1 MSSDIKLTP
10 RELRYTVCTDNANI
24 CYVDSVIGK
33 IMDKLKSCRLYNR
46 TIIMILADHGDALW
60 EYGFFDY
67 NVHLYDEISRTPFI
81 IKLNSP
87 AGIESL
93 KNEALGY
100 ITN

>member
-10 RELRYTVCTDNANI
+10 RELHYTVCTDSTSI
-24 CYVDSVIGK
+24 CYVGSVIGK
-33 IMDKLKSCRLYNR
+33 IIDKLKSCGLYNR

-60 EYGFFDY
+60 EYGFFGH
-67 NVHLYDEISRTPFI
+67 NVQLYDEISRIPFI
-81 IKLNSP
+81 IKLPSP
-87 AGIESL
+87 AGIEGI